1 MPRRKKILVDVDS
14 TLYDAD
20 ALFYKVAVD
29 EGHDWYPKKSYSW
42 FRADHLGISQ
52 SVMTNLFRKA
62 HSREYVNETL
72 KPYKDAV
79 NVLTEFDEIWGD
91 QFKLCYVS
99 SRHPQMEGTLLEW
112 ISYWDFPL
120 DNPDDVIATMDKKS
134 WIKENR
140 PTIVIDDRVQT
151 IIFSRFEIGATVLSL
166 IHNHNV
172 NLTNEVDDV
181 YMCENWP
188 EIGLRLN
195 EVAARKVNVK
205 STANV

>member
-1 MPRRKKILVDVDS
+1 MIDVDS

-20 ALFYKVAVD
+20 VLFHKVAVD
-29 EGHDWYPKKSYSW
+29 EGHDWYPRKSYSW

-72 KPYKDAV
+72 KPYKDSV
-79 NVLTEFDEIWGD
+79 QVLTEFFDEWSD
-91 QFKLCYVS
+91 YFHPYYVS

-112 ISYWDFPL
+112 ITHWDFPL
-120 DNPDDVIATMDKKS
+120 EDPDDVIATMDKKS
-134 WIKENR
+134 WIRENR
-140 PTIVIDDRVQT
+140 PSIVIDDRVQT

-166 IHNHNV
+166 IHNHNI
-172 NLTNEVDDV
+172 NLTNEIDDV

-195 EVAARKVNVK
+195 EVAKRKVNVP
-205 STANV
+205 SSAVA